1 LKNTPAFE
9 GVGVQVVFG
18 VGSAGVTW
26 YPAFFS
32 SLTIFTKRARWRL
45 ALTAGPRSDL

>member
-1 LKNTPAFE
+1 M
-9 GVGVQVVFG
+9 VGVI
-18 VGSAGVTW
+18 TW

-32 SLTIFTKRARWRL
+32 SLTIFTKRARCLL